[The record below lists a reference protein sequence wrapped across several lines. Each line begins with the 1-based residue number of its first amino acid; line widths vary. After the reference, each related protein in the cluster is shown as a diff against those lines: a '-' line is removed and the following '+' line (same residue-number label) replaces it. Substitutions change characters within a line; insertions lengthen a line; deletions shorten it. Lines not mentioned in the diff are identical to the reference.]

1 MIQKNFEVDGPPDV
15 EVRIESGRVEV
26 HRAPRGSVNVS
37 IDTKTPDF
45 IVEQRGNSILVSSEQ
60 TMSWLSRSST
70 YVVIDLPEGSD
81 LRVSVASADIRADVP
96 LERVDLKTASGDI
109 ELESAATLEVKSA
122 SGDLQIERVGRA
134 LSFSS
139 ASGDL
144 LVPGSVTGSVSISTA
159 SGDIDIDEANGNVA
173 ISTASGDTRLR
184 RFTGRSATFKSMSG
198 SVDIGIPRRTEV
210 SLDANLLSGS
220 LRLPDPEP
228 TNEAPERRASI
239 RAKLVSGDLVID
251 RV

>member
-1 MIQKNFEVDGPPDV
+1 MIQETFEVDAPPEI
-15 EVRIESGRVEV
+15 EVRIGSGRVEV
-26 HRAPRGSVNVS
+26 QRGEPGSVTVTV
-37 IDTKTPDF
+37 DTTIPDF

-60 TMSWLSRSST
+60 TMSWLSRSSA
-70 YVVIDLPEGSD
+70 YVVVETPEGSD
-81 LRVSVASADIRADVP
+81 LRVSVASADVRADVA
-96 LERVDLKTASGDI
+96 LDKADLKTASGDI
-109 ELESAATLEVKSA
+109 ELVSAETLEVKSA

-144 LVPGSVTGSVSISTA
+144 LVPGVVGGSIAIATA
-159 SGDIDIDEANGNVA
+159 SGDIFIDDADGNVA

-184 RFTGRSATFKSMSG
+184 RFRGRSATFKSMSG

-210 SLDANLLSGS
+210 SLDANLLSGK

-228 TNEAPERRASI
+228 THEDPERQTSI
-239 RAKLVSGDLVID
+239 RAKLVSGDLTIE
-251 RV
+251 RL

>member
-1 MIQKNFEVDGPPDV
+1 MIQKSFEVDGPPDI

-26 HRAPRGSVNVS
+26 QRGEPGRVDVSVQ
-37 IDTKTPDF
+37 TKNPDF

-60 TMSWLSRSST
+60 TMSWLSRSSAH
-70 YVVIDLPEGSD
+70 VVIDTPDGSD

-96 LERVDLKTASGDI
+96 LERVDLKTASGDM
-109 ELESAATLEVKSA
+109 ELESAETLEAKSA
-122 SGDLQIERVGRA
+122 SGDLQVERVGRA

-144 LVPGSVTGSVSISTA
+144 LVPGAVTGSISISTA
-159 SGDIDIDEANGNVA
+159 SGDIEIDDADGNVA

-210 SLDANLLSGS
+210 SLDANLLSGK
-220 LRLPDPEP
+220 LRLPDPE
-228 TNEAPERRASI
+228 TTQEDPERQTSI
-239 RAKLVSGDLVID
+239 RAKLVSGDLIIE
-251 RV
+251 RA